1 MAELQWWWAGGLIYC
16 KYWRFIGDKG
26 FLMKSI
32 WICFIDNVC
41 LFDLN

>member
-16 KYWRFIGDKG
+16 KWRFIGDKG

-32 WICFIDNVC
+32 WICLIDNVC